1 MKLNAFNHCH
11 PMIFLFIYLFIY
23 LYFSAPKSS
32 KRIES
37 AGLSD
42 FAKHALKEMC
52 CQKWV
57 REKILKDPQALFRED
72 MLMDSELSNKQVS
85 GSSLSFY
92 FMTYSFQEFLYQ
104 MFILGSWD
112 MKGTYAYLSQP
123 KMKNRNGQKTRE
135 NQ

>member
-1 MKLNAFNHCH
+1 MHN
-11 PMIFLFIYLFIY
+11 IYIYIYSFLC
-23 LYFSAPKSS
+23 FSAPKSS

-72 MLMDSELSNKQVS
+72 MLMDPELSNKQVS
-85 GSSLSFY
+85 V
-92 FMTYSFQEFLYQ
+92 
-104 MFILGSWD
+104 
-112 MKGTYAYLSQP
+112 
-123 KMKNRNGQKTRE
+123 
-135 NQ
+135 